1 MELCDV
7 HAIVRGAPSETL
19 GLSPSSYA
27 CSFTAIRPKQTFLLL
42 ILIGIFFGTK
52 KMVSV
57 RELLAVFFYLRDLKV
72 VLLLPQSRSVDESFA
87 KKRSLL
93 RTTTVRSRVYLNH
106 FYDYV
111 LFECQG
117 GSSCMRGSKNN

>member
-42 ILIGIFFGTK
+42 ILIGIFFRTK

-57 RELLAVFFYLRDLKV
+57 RELLAVLFSLRDLKV

-93 RTTTVRSRVYLNH
+93 LLQYGVPVECTSTSSTTTSCLNAKEAA
-106 FYDYV
+106 V
-111 LFECQG
+111 V
-117 GSSCMRGSKNN
+117 